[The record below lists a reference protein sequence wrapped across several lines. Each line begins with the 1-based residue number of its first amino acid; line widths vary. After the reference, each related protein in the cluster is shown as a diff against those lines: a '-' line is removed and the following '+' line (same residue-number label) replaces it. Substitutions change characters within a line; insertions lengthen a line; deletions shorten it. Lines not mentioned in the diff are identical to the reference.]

1 MKPSNM
7 ASGQTKKRTLSM
19 TMDPQFDFQPS
30 EPDVQKQNNP
40 QNVLGSNLVIINPLD
55 EVKAHP

>member
-1 MKPSNM
+1 M

-19 TMDPQFDFQPS
+19 TMDPQFDFQPL
-30 EPDVQKQNNP
+30 EPDVQKQNQP